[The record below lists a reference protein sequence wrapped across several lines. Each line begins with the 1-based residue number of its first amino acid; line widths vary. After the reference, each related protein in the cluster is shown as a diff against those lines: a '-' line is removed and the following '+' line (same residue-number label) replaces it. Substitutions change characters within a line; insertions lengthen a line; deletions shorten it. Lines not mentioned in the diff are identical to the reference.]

1 MKKIITTFFFA
12 ASVIAVFALAASAQ
26 DPSMFDEYG
35 AVNTEDEMVR
45 LDNFTIA
52 LQNSPV
58 DTGYI
63 IVYGGRKSRVGDA
76 KAVIKRTLNYLT
88 KMRGID
94 AARIKAIDGGL
105 KKLPSH
111 ELWVV
116 PEGATPP
123 KPAPTIFPKKKAVPK
138 KKP

>member
-12 ASVIAVFALAASAQ
+12 ATMIAVFALAASAQ
-26 DPSMFDEYG
+26 NASKFDEYG
-35 AVNTEDEMVR
+35 AVNTEDEMAR
-45 LDNFTIA
+45 LDNFTIS
-52 LQNSPV
+52 LQNIPGA
-58 DTGYI
+58 TGYI

-88 KMRGID
+88 KMRGMD

-105 KKLPSH
+105 KELPSR
-111 ELWVV
+111 ELWIV
-116 PEGATPP
+116 PEGAPPP
-123 KPAPTIFPKKKAVPK
+123 KPSPTIFPKKKIGPK